1 MKPSQPTAINSN
13 AVATTSGEQVGEMM
27 RVITEV
33 FSIESEQLVL
43 GGATNNL
50 TPAIVKDAIT
60 AYREWLGMHEGEN
73 RIALLGKPIQ
83 AQTHT

>member
-1 MKPSQPTAINSN
+1 
-13 AVATTSGEQVGEMM
+13 MM

-73 RIALLGKPIQ
+73 RIATIGEADPGADPHIKR
-83 AQTHT
+83 HT